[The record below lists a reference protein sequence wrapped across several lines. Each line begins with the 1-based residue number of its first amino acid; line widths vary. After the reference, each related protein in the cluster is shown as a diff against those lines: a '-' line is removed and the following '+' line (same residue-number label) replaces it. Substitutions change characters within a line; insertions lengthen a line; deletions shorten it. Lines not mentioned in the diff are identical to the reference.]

1 MNSFGSMTVEACM
14 KNYIQENKLKD
25 DDVIKGVREK
35 WFSLLRVIKL
45 MILN

>member
-1 MNSFGSMTVEACM
+1 M